1 MERASS
7 KLPSRLEHRPKRPDT
22 VALRCGFISLW
33 LRNCNATKVST
44 FRVSLG
50 IMKDGD
56 ISSMEDIVGWP
67 DAHFVGHR
75 KRHADFD
82 AATLR
87 ALLALRTTAQRV
99 ENALGS
105 WFLEAGLTPQK
116 FGVLIVLQA
125 EGEPISLSDLRRY
138 LGTTQANVTGLVAG
152 LERDGYIDR
161 KASTEDRRVSY
172 ISLSRTGK
180 RVVQTMLPSYFSKNK
195 AALRGLS
202 GAEKKTFVELLMK
215 VSRGF
220 TTLEA

>member
-1 MERASS
+1 MIASPEALAGINLQQPFL
-7 KLPSRLEHRPKRPDT
+7 LP
-22 VALRCGFISLW
+22 
-33 LRNCNATKVST
+33 NYNATKL
-44 FRVSLG
+44 FAWRVSEI
-50 IMKDGD
+50 IMKDGELNA
-56 ISSMEDIVGWP
+56 MEDIVGWP

-172 ISLSRTGK
+172 ISLSRSGK
-180 RVVQTMLPSYFSKNK
+180 RVVASLLPDYFSKNK
-195 AALRGLS
+195 SALRGLN
-202 GAEKKTFVELLMK
+202 ANEKKTLVELLLK

-220 TTLEA
+220 ATLGA

>member
-1 MERASS
+1 
-7 KLPSRLEHRPKRPDT
+7 
-22 VALRCGFISLW
+22 
-33 LRNCNATKVST
+33 
-44 FRVSLG
+44 
-50 IMKDGD
+50 MKDGD
-56 ISSMEDIVGWP
+56 TKAMEDIVGWP

-161 KASTEDRRVSY
+161 KASTQDRRVSY
-172 ISLSRTGK
+172 ISLSRSGK
-180 RVVQTMLPSYFSKNK
+180 RVVASMLPDYFSKNK
-195 AALRGLS
+195 MALRGLNAS
-202 GAEKKTFVELLMK
+202 EKKTLVDLLLK

-220 TTLEA
+220 ATFDA

>member
-1 MERASS
+1 MR
-7 KLPSRLEHRPKRPDT
+7 D
-22 VALRCGFISLW
+22 V
-33 LRNCNATKVST
+33 VSAEA
-44 FRVSLG
+44 
-50 IMKDGD
+50 
-56 ISSMEDIVGWP
+56 EDIVGWP
-67 DAHFVGHR
+67 DSHFAGHR
-75 KRHADFD
+75 KRHSDFD
-82 AATLR
+82 PATVR

-105 WFLEAGLTPQK
+105 WFLDAGLTPQK

-125 EGEPISLSDLRRY
+125 EAEPISLSDLRRY

-180 RVVQTMLPSYFSKNK
+180 RIVATLLPNYFAKNK
-195 AALRGLS
+195 AALRGLTL
-202 GAEKKTFVELLMK
+202 GEKKTLVDLLTK

-220 TTLEA
+220 TTLES

>member
-1 MERASS
+1 MRDVEIA
-7 KLPSRLEHRPKRPDT
+7 
-22 VALRCGFISLW
+22 
-33 LRNCNATKVST
+33 AT
-44 FRVSLG
+44 
-50 IMKDGD
+50 
-56 ISSMEDIVGWP
+56 EDIVGWP
-67 DAHFVGHR
+67 DSHFTGHR
-75 KRHADFD
+75 KRHSDFD
-82 AATLR
+82 PATVR

-105 WFLEAGLTPQK
+105 WFLDAGLTPQK

-125 EGEPISLSDLRRY
+125 EAEPISLSDLRRY

-180 RVVQTMLPSYFSKNK
+180 RVVATLLPNYFAKNK
-195 AALRGLS
+195 AALRGLTLS
-202 GAEKKTFVELLMK
+202 EKKTLVDLLTK